1 MMSYV
6 IYMSLKGHY
15 VTSFDTLLGLVQNL
29 PKLQIILFK
38 HKEKIYESGHS
49 SRFWIV

>member
-6 IYMSLKGHY
+6 IYVSPKLRY
-15 VTSFDTLLGLVQNL
+15 VMQLGYPLILLQNL
-29 PKLQIILFK
+29 PKLQISLFK
-38 HKEKIYESGHS
+38 HKEKIYESGDS

>member
-6 IYMSLKGHY
+6 IYMSLKLRSVSSY
-15 VTSFDTLLGLVQNL
+15 NTLLGLVQNL

-38 HKEKIYESGHS
+38 HKEKIYESGHLS
-49 SRFWIV
+49 GFWIV